1 MADNNQEIKE
11 INNKEVG
18 EKAKRQPTL
27 KQEVQKLRN
36 SLARMQKDIVTKNE
50 KIAEL
55 QNDIVELNKS
65 IKKTQIEY
73 EEKEAQLKKV
83 EYTSVLDKLD
93 DAAFNTL
100 TIREAEVLVQKILS
114 GSLSA
119 LLCESEDVATN
130 SNEDNI
136 DNNDNSNIDTE

>member
-11 INNKEVG
+11 VNNKEVG
-18 EKAKRQPTL
+18 EKVKRQPTL

-36 SLARMQKDIVTKNE
+36 SLAKMEKEVVTKTE
-50 KIAEL
+50 KIEEL
-55 QNDIVELNKS
+55 RNEISELNEN
-65 IKKTQIEY
+65 IKTTRKEC

-93 DAAFNTL
+93 DATL
-100 TIREAEVLVQKILS
+100 NSLSIRQAEILVQKILS
-114 GSLSA
+114 GSISS
-119 LLCESEDVATN
+119 LLGEDVATN

-136 DNNDNSNIDTE
+136 DNNDNSNTDTE